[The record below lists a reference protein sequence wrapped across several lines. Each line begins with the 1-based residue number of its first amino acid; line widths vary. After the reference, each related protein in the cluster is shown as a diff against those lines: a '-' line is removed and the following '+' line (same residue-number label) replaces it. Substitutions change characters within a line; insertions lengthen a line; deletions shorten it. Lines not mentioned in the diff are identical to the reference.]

1 MGKHPSWVSKPD
13 SREVHESMPGAG
25 ADVPEAKGNYV
36 IKAGLPPYL
45 LEWQVGEEYE
55 EYEPFL
61 SVANFSIS
69 LALEHFGPMAQLWL
83 ICQSLFPAWDAS
95 RFSYFSLC
103 ESLKKTAK
111 TATPHIKCGIGPQEL
126 IQPLLF
132 WPSGGA
138 NQIFG
143 AAPDLTIIVFAFVSV
158 MDVSWMCFL

>member
-1 MGKHPSWVSKPD
+1 MDKHPSWASKPD

-61 SVANFSIS
+61 SAAKFSIS

-83 ICQSLFPAWDAS
+83 ICQSVFPATLRTFRIFRCVS
-95 RFSYFSLC
+95 R
-103 ESLKKTAK
+103 
-111 TATPHIKCGIGPQEL
+111 
-126 IQPLLF
+126 
-132 WPSGGA
+132 
-138 NQIFG
+138 
-143 AAPDLTIIVFAFVSV
+143 
-158 MDVSWMCFL
+158 